1 MNPLSASQKKYLR
14 YNIPISLSSQDKQK
28 IKLVLK
34 DISFLND
41 PVEFLHS
48 WEQLLPGGETGAL
61 KYLREKL
68 TLLGILKDA
77 NAINIHTTV
86 SEGNIS
92 LY

>member
-1 MNPLSASQKKYLR
+1 MNPLSASQKKHLR
-14 YNIPISLSSQDKQK
+14 YNIPTSLSSQDKQK

-48 WEQLLPGGETGAL
+48 WEQLQPGGETGAL
-61 KYLREKL
+61 NYLREKL
-68 TLLGILKDA
+68 TLLGILKDV
-77 NAINIHTTV
+77 NVNNIHTTLNE
-86 SEGNIS
+86 SNIS